1 MGRGGPDDGE
11 KILAT
16 NRKAL
21 FNYEVLER
29 AEAGVV
35 LRGTEVKSIRDGG
48 FQFRDS
54 YVDFRGGELFL
65 IGCRIG
71 PYSHGN
77 LSNHSEDRDR
87 KLLLHKRE
95 ILKLGGKATERGLTI
110 IPLRAYF
117 KNGKIKLEI
126 GLARGKKSH
135 DKRESIKR
143 KDIERDTRQAIRE
156 RK

>member
-1 MGRGGPDDGE
+1 VKPDDSRE
-11 KILAT
+11 RVLAT

-21 FNYEVLER
+21 FNYEILER
-29 AEAGVV
+29 VEAGVSLV
-35 LRGTEVKSIRDGG
+35 GTEVKSIREGG
-48 FQFRDS
+48 LNFRDS
-54 YVDFRGGELFL
+54 FVEFRNGELFL

-77 LSNHSEDRDR
+77 LMNHAEDRVR

-110 IPLRAYF
+110 VPLRAYF
-117 KNGKIKLEI
+117 KSGRVKLEI
-126 GLARGKKSH
+126 GLARGKKAH

-143 KDIERDTRQAIRE
+143 RDIERETRQAVRE
-156 RK
+156 RH